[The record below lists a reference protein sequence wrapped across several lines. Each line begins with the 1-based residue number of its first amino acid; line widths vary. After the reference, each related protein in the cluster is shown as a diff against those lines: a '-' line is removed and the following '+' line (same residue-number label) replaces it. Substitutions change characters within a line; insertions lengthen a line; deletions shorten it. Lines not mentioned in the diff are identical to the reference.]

1 MPNIYGFLRKA
12 ELYNGF
18 SVLMAKLFG
27 RENKNSNI
35 FMEAQNT
42 PCSFLNLRS
51 LYLVSPPSMFTR
63 ILKMLSNKELLD
75 SQQGPQGGYSLTKS
89 AENISVREVI
99 EAMEGPIALTECS
112 DDDCGC
118 AYETSCAVG
127 KPWQKINKAIID
139 VLQNINLAEMGMKD
153 ESQQLLKLTNIT
165 EMIS

>member
-1 MPNIYGFLRKA
+1 MRINKLTDYSIVILTNMVINGDKKMYTAK
-12 ELYNGF
+12 EL
-18 SVLMAKLFG
+18 SEITEIPLPTV
-27 RENKNSNI
+27 
-35 FMEAQNT
+35 
-42 PCSFLNLRS
+42 
-51 LYLVSPPSMFTR
+51 TR
-63 ILKMLSNKELLD
+63 ILEMLSNKELLD

-89 AENISVREVI
+89 AENTSVREVI

>member
-1 MPNIYGFLRKA
+1 MRINKLTDYSIVILTNMVINGDKKMYTAK
-12 ELYNGF
+12 EL
-18 SVLMAKLFG
+18 SEITDVPLP
-27 RENKNSNI
+27 
-35 FMEAQNT
+35 T
-42 PCSFLNLRS
+42 
-51 LYLVSPPSMFTR
+51 VTR

>member
-1 MPNIYGFLRKA
+1 MVINGDKKMYTAK
-12 ELYNGF
+12 EL
-18 SVLMAKLFG
+18 SEITEIPLPTV
-27 RENKNSNI
+27 
-35 FMEAQNT
+35 
-42 PCSFLNLRS
+42 
-51 LYLVSPPSMFTR
+51 TR

-89 AENISVREVI
+89 AENTSVREVI

>member
-1 MPNIYGFLRKA
+1 MRINKLTDYSIVILTNMVINGDKKMYTAK
-12 ELYNGF
+12 EL
-18 SVLMAKLFG
+18 SEITDIPLPTV
-27 RENKNSNI
+27 
-35 FMEAQNT
+35 
-42 PCSFLNLRS
+42 
-51 LYLVSPPSMFTR
+51 TR

-112 DDDCGC
+112 DDGCGC

-127 KPWQKINKAIID
+127 KPWQKINKAIND

-153 ESQQLLKLTNIT
+153 ESQKLIKLTDIT
-165 EMIS
+165 EMSF